1 MREFLFSNLRISR
14 LASFVAAFNQVDRL
28 RLTTDVTDV
37 DVVDVVDAVDV
48 LRGLATKLLG
58 IELKSIFLGKSEIFE
73 KLFQASFC
81 CLMPLRQQTWA
92 IFCIKLLNE

>member
-37 DVVDVVDAVDV
+37 DVVDIVDAVVVDIIV
-48 LRGLATKLLG
+48 DAVVQTPKGNKSGVKLTSYKFNADL
-58 IELKSIFLGKSEIFE
+58 
-73 KLFQASFC
+73 
-81 CLMPLRQQTWA
+81 
-92 IFCIKLLNE
+92 